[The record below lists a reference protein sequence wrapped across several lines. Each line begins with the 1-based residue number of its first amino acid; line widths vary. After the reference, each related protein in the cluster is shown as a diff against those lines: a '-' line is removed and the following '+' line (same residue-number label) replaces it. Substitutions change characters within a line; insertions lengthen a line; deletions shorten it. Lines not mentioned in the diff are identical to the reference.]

1 MSGMDGLTP
10 INTWGTDDGFVCICH
25 SQLFQLFEHGFTLKP
40 MRPAILIHG
49 PTASGKTALA
59 IELARHY
66 QGEVVNADS
75 MQVYSGLHVL
85 TARPSAQEL
94 SVVPH
99 HLFGHIDPGAYY
111 STGQW
116 LEEAGAV
123 IGDIRRR
130 GKVPILVGGTG
141 LYLLAI
147 TQGLSEIP
155 PVPEEVR
162 ADVRL
167 MAQEEGG
174 AGLMARLREVDP
186 ETAAT
191 LKQGDK
197 QRLARAYEVWLA
209 TGKPISAFRGHR
221 SRPVL
226 EPDEW
231 LGVALT
237 PPRAKLYAR
246 IDRRFG
252 GMMIEG
258 AMDEARALVARE
270 LDPQLPVMKAHGM
283 PWLAAY
289 LRGEMSA
296 EDAADHAKR
305 DTRRYAKRQFTWI
318 GRQFPFWPR
327 IPSEE
332 LEKRTKVIFALYREV
347 DGGR

>member
-1 MSGMDGLTP
+1 
-10 INTWGTDDGFVCICH
+10 
-25 SQLFQLFEHGFTLKP
+25 

-59 IELARHY
+59 IELAQHY

-75 MQVYSGLHVL
+75 MQVYSDLHVL

-111 STGQW
+111 STGHW
-116 LEEAGAV
+116 LEEAAKA
-123 IGDIRRR
+123 IADIRRR
-130 GKVPILVGGTG
+130 NKVPILVGGTG
-141 LYLLAI
+141 LYLLAV

-155 PVPEEVR
+155 PVPEDVR

-167 MAQEEGG
+167 IAQEEGG
-174 AGLMARLREVDP
+174 AGLMARLQGVDP
-186 ETAAT
+186 ETAAS

-197 QRLARAYEVWLA
+197 QRLARAYEVWMA
-209 TGKPISAFRGHR
+209 TGKPISAYRGKR

-226 EPDEW
+226 EHGEW

-252 GMMIEG
+252 AMMIEG
-258 AMDEARALVARE
+258 AMDEARGLVARG
-270 LDPQLPVMKAHGM
+270 LDPQLPAMKAHGM

-296 EDAADHAKR
+296 EDAAENAKR

-327 IPSEE
+327 IPNEN
-332 LEKRTKVIFALYREV
+332 LEARAKVIFALYREV
-347 DGGR
+347 DGG